1 MSNQFFIDDI
11 VSYKNKNGEEKRGV
25 IVHIQ
30 HASYRGQKTSYT
42 IFSNDIIDGR
52 RRSIFGISAEQ
63 MKMIKESEG
72 VGDDDES

>member
-11 VSYKNKNGEEKRGV
+11 ISYKNKKGEEKRGV

-42 IFSNDIIDGR
+42 IFSSDIYYGR
-52 RRSIFGISAEQ
+52 RRSIKLRAEQ

-72 VGDDDES
+72 VGNDDES